1 MQYISTNTAGKILG
15 VSAET
20 VRRFIKQGKL
30 KNYNKPSA
38 KALLLDIDEV
48 IALYDI
54 KNGNRDWF
62 SRKEACDLLGISQ
75 AMLSYY
81 VKLYQVP
88 FEKERYGLER
98 VRFKKAYILNLKK
111 YIVKE

>member
-1 MQYISTNTAGKILG
+1 MQYISTSTAGKILS
-15 VSAET
+15 VSDET

-48 IALYDI
+48 MALNDI
-54 KNGNRDWF
+54 KNGKRDWF
-62 SRKEACDLLGISQ
+62 SRKEACQFLGISQ

-81 VKLYQVP
+81 AKVYELP
-88 FEKERYGLER
+88 FEKEPYGLQR
-98 VRFKKAYILNLKK
+98 VRFKKSDILNLKK
-111 YIVKE
+111 YLV